1 MVLNVHVEDAIDHSL
16 PIEEPPTVH
25 WSNNK
30 PNKTKPKFTYD
41 DILSSLNL
49 TVSQN
54 GVLQR
59 MSIKTDFNTIIGKD
73 VSRTNN
79 VSQVNQVSQVSQV
92 NQSQSTNNG
101 RIDPDVKHSYIYNKY
116 FKNYSGENPDII
128 VPRIPKTR
136 EEYRQMLLE
145 DAINRQRAKQRAAIV
160 KSTKMLY
167 TNTNNN
173 TFTPTNV
180 NRNNLNRLFRIKQ

>member
-1 MVLNVHVEDAIDHSL
+1 MVLNVNVEEANTPALHKV
-16 PIEEPPTVH
+16 EV
-25 WSNNK
+25 NNEYWTNNQ
-30 PNKTKPKFTYD
+30 PNKGKPKFTYD

-49 TVSQN
+49 SVSQN

-59 MSIKTDFNTIIGKD
+59 MSIKPDLNIITGKE
-73 VSRTNN
+73 VSSVNNITN
-79 VSQVNQVSQVSQV
+79 VTQLKSG
-92 NQSQSTNNG
+92 NNG
-101 RIDPDVKHSYIYNKY
+101 RIEPDVKHSYIYNKY

-145 DAINRQRAKQRAAIV
+145 DAVNRQRAQQNATIV

-173 TFTPTNV
+173 TFAPTNV
-180 NRNNLNRLFRIKQ
+180 NRNNLNRLFRIKH

>member
-1 MVLNVHVEDAIDHSL
+1 MVLNVNVEETNT
-16 PIEEPPTVH
+16 PIQHIGATNEYWTNTN
-25 WSNNK
+25 SNK
-30 PNKTKPKFTYD
+30 GKPKFTYD
-41 DILSSLNL
+41 DILTSLNL
-49 TVSQN
+49 SVSQN

-59 MSIKTDFNTIIGKD
+59 MSIKPDINT
-73 VSRTNN
+73 VTSRAPSTSNN
-79 VSQVNQVSQVSQV
+79 VTQPKSG
-92 NQSQSTNNG
+92 NNG
-101 RIDPDVKHSYIYNKY
+101 RIEPEVKHSYIYNKY

-145 DAINRQRAKQRAAIV
+145 DAINRQQAKHNASIV

-167 TNTNNN
+167 TNTNTNTNAN
-173 TFTPTNV
+173 TFAPTNV